1 MNPIIPKFSLIV
13 ATYGRYAELAEFLQS
28 VGQQTLELSD
38 IEVIVVDQNTQL
50 DLCSILEQYRDILV
64 IKHIKSTTKGLS
76 YNRNLGIAQ
85 AKGQIMAF
93 PDDDCRYY
101 PDTLEAVS
109 HAFEQNPKT
118 KLILGRIFDRAT
130 GKSVIR
136 SWPKEA
142 KAISKFNFLTY
153 YSSITIFAKQ
163 PVDFDERL
171 GAGTYFGSYEDADFV
186 YRFLA
191 KFGNALY
198 EPNIEV
204 WHSEQNLHVFPEQK
218 VIQYGLGFGALAR
231 KHWSLLFAYFLSGV
245 LAFHAFSWLRAMVR
259 QDKLEMRKRRFAI
272 TSRIQ
277 GFMRFPDSGA
287 A

>member
-13 ATYGRYAELAEFLQS
+13 ATYGRSAELAEFLQS

-50 DLCSILEQYRDILV
+50 DLCPILEQYRDILV

-130 GKSVIR
+130 GKPVIR

-142 KAISKFNFLTY
+142 KAISKFNFLMN
-153 YSSITIFAKQ
+153 SSSVTLFTKWHQ
-163 PVDFDERL
+163 PFDELL
-171 GAGTYFGSYEDADFV
+171 GAGAYFGACEDVDFIFRGLV
-186 YRFLA
+186 DTKCAYYTPTIEIWHPKQDL
-191 KFGNALY
+191 
-198 EPNIEV
+198 ENI
-204 WHSEQNLHVFPEQK
+204 SETK
-218 VIQYGLGFGALAR
+218 VINYGLGFGALAR